1 MVKKKRCWERS
12 RQCIAQTLSCF
23 QLARHRKAQMHC
35 DIKAS
40 WLMHATSRPNCS
52 EHVQMIPDV
61 YSSCHRDALTCAQ
74 LYVFRLWEARIKF
87 TLGTC
92 FEQMFCK
99 ELLYIIAGS
108 ESPVRRYQVPSF
120 AGAKPYGK
128 AQSRLQKHLGRTWS
142 DLIFLNREFGCDGL
156 AATVSRN
163 ADQWQSWMIQI
174 RAYSSI
180 FEPRTA
186 GCVHW
191 FWLVASLRSKSRERH
206 GHVSSSGELTSIVQ
220 PRVASSHVHILCYSA
235 LQTDLFILIRYFF
248 QGLVVQTRCI
258 PLQLRVSVRFCQGW
272 FSQ

>member
-35 DIKAS
+35 DFKAS

-128 AQSRLQKHLGRTWS
+128 AQSRLQKHLGWTWS
-142 DLIFLNREFGCDGL
+142 RFNFLKQGVWVWRACCYGFSQRWSMAELDI
-156 AATVSRN
+156 R
-163 ADQWQSWMIQI
+163 I

-220 PRVASSHVHILCYSA
+220 PRAASSHVHVLCYPVLSCA
-235 LQTDLFILIRYFF
+235 IQLCRLTYSYLFAIFF
-248 QGLVVQTRCI
+248 KVL
-258 PLQLRVSVRFCQGW
+258 
-272 FSQ
+272 

>member
-174 RAYSSI
+174 RAYSSQGPQVVYIDFGLSQAFARKVENVTGTLAPQVNSRASCSHGSHRATFISCAIQLCRLTYSYLFAI
-180 FEPRTA
+180 FFK
-186 GCVHW
+186 V
-191 FWLVASLRSKSRERH
+191 L
-206 GHVSSSGELTSIVQ
+206 
-220 PRVASSHVHILCYSA
+220 
-235 LQTDLFILIRYFF
+235 
-248 QGLVVQTRCI
+248 
-258 PLQLRVSVRFCQGW
+258 
-272 FSQ
+272 

>member
-61 YSSCHRDALTCAQ
+61 YISCHRDALTCAQ

-87 TLGTC
+87 TPGTC

-128 AQSRLQKHLGRTWS
+128 AQSRLQKHLGWTWS
-142 DLIFLNREFGCDGL
+142 HFKFLKQG
-156 AATVSRN
+156 V
-163 ADQWQSWMIQI
+163 WVW
-174 RAYSSI
+174 RACCYGFSQRWSMAELDDSYSSI
-180 FEPRTA
+180 FEHIRAKDRRLCTLILACRKP
-186 GCVHW
+186 
-191 FWLVASLRSKSRERH
+191 SLEK
-206 GHVSSSGELTSIVQ
+206 
-220 PRVASSHVHILCYSA
+220 
-235 LQTDLFILIRYFF
+235 
-248 QGLVVQTRCI
+248 
-258 PLQLRVSVRFCQGW
+258 
-272 FSQ
+272 